1 MFKPSAK
8 LVELLVDSIKDI
20 TLEQSWRQISEAN
33 YQKAAIDKILDT
45 VYGLLG
51 SMARSLQEVNI
62 LEYCISSNNKFTES
76 ILKAVRFRVL
86 LSPDRVTEFMAL
98 LYNEILSAASNSKL
112 SGPFW
117 KVCVKEDNSLVLVV
131 EKKIQKSDK
140 FPKRVRATVVHFGI

>member
-20 TLEQSWRQISEAN
+20 ALEQSWRQISEAN
-33 YQKAAIDKILDT
+33 YQKAATDKILDT

-62 LEYCISSNNKFTES
+62 LEYYISSNSKFTES

-98 LYNEILSAASNSKL
+98 LYNEILSAASNNEL
-112 SGPFW
+112 SGSFW
-117 KVCVKEDNSLVLVV
+117 KVCVKEDSSLALVV

-140 FPKRVRATVVHFGI
+140 FPKRVRAMVVDLGM